1 MSKLIQMR
9 NRIQTIETIRKVTD
23 VMRIISMSAHSRLKV
38 KQEPLSEYLNILKN
52 LLAKVQRATPT
63 WKHEQLMPT
72 ENDRNPLIIIIG
84 SQKGLCGGFNTQL
97 SKILNDYISHN
108 PSAHYRFSA
117 VGKKPIEYLINNHP
131 DKLVCSFPVIT
142 SRNFLTIAQELT
154 DMIMTAT
161 PAYTSV
167 VIISNVFKNFFTQKA
182 TITQLIP
189 FDPTSS
195 FAKASDS
202 AKATSDKT
210 ADRQITADATPPT
223 EGYMWDETPSD
234 ILNKLAI
241 QYIEA
246 QFQHLIFQSLLSEH
260 AARFLSMDNSTRN
273 ANTLLTDTKL
283 EYNKIR
289 QAKITTEITEL
300 TGNF

>member
-23 VMRIISMSAHSRLKV
+23 VMRIISMSAHSRLKI
-38 KQEPLSEYLNILKN
+38 KQEPLSDYLHILQN
-52 LLAKVQRATPT
+52 LLAKVQRATPS
-63 WKHEQLMPT
+63 WSHEQLMPT
-72 ENDRNPLIIIIG
+72 GNNDNPLIIIIG
-84 SQKGLCGGFNTQL
+84 SQKGLCGAFNTQL
-97 SKILNDYISHN
+97 SKIVNEYIAQN

-131 DKLVCSFPVIT
+131 DKLICSFPAIT
-142 SRNFLTIAQELT
+142 SRNFLTIAQELA
-154 DMIMTAT
+154 DLIMTAT

-167 VIISNVFKNFFTQKA
+167 TIISNVFKNFFIQKA
-182 TITQLIP
+182 TITHLIP
-189 FDPTSS
+189 FDPTHIG
-195 FAKASDS
+195 
-202 AKATSDKT
+202 THT
-210 ADRQITADATPPT
+210 TPPT
-223 EGYMWDETPSD
+223 EGYIWDETPSD

>member
-1 MSKLIQMR
+1 MR

-38 KQEPLSEYLNILKN
+38 KQEPLSEYLNTLKN

-154 DMIMTAT
+154 DMIMMAT
-161 PAYTSV
+161 PVYTSV
-167 VIISNVFKNFFTQKA
+167 IIISNVFKNFFTQKA

-189 FDPTSS
+189 FNP
-195 FAKASDS
+195 AH
-202 AKATSDKT
+202 
-210 ADRQITADATPPT
+210 ITAHSTPPT
-223 EGYMWDETPSD
+223 EGYMWDETPST
-234 ILNKLAI
+234 ILDKLAI

-273 ANTLLTDTKL
+273 ANTLLTDTKM

>member
-38 KQEPLSEYLNILKN
+38 KQEPLSEYLNTLKN

-154 DMIMTAT
+154 DMIMMAT
-161 PAYTSV
+161 PVYTSV
-167 VIISNVFKNFFTQKA
+167 IIISNVFKNFFTQKA

-189 FDPTSS
+189 FNP
-195 FAKASDS
+195 AH
-202 AKATSDKT
+202 
-210 ADRQITADATPPT
+210 ITAHSTPPT
-223 EGYMWDETPSD
+223 EGYMWDETPST
-234 ILNKLAI
+234 ILDKLAI

-273 ANTLLTDTKL
+273 ANTLLTDTKM

>member
-1 MSKLIQMR
+1 MSKLIYMR

-38 KQEPLSEYLNILKN
+38 KQEPLDHYLYTLKTF
-52 LLAKVQRATPT
+52 LTKAQKAIPT
-63 WKHEQLMPT
+63 WSHEQLMPT
-72 ENDRNPLIIIIG
+72 GSNTNPLIIVIG
-84 SQKGLCGGFNTQL
+84 SQKGLCGAFNTQL
-97 SKILNDYISHN
+97 SKILQEHLLRN
-108 PSAHYRFSA
+108 PAAHYTFSA
-117 VGKKPIEYLINNHP
+117 IGKKPIEYLINHYP
-131 DKLVCSFPVIT
+131 DKLICSFPHIT
-142 SRNFLTIAQELT
+142 SRNFITIAQELT
-154 DMIMTAT
+154 DLIMMATA
-161 PAYTSV
+161 PYTSV
-167 VIISNVFKNFFTQKA
+167 TVISNVFKNFFTQQA

-189 FDPTSS
+189 FNPLD
-195 FAKASDS
+195 
-202 AKATSDKT
+202 
-210 ADRQITADATPPT
+210 ITTNSTTTVD
-223 EGYMWDETPSD
+223 YIWDETPSD

-241 QYIEA
+241 QYIEG
-246 QFQHLIFQSLLSEH
+246 QFQYLIFQSLLSEH

>member
-38 KQEPLSEYLNILKN
+38 KQEPLSEYLNTLKN

-63 WKHEQLMPT
+63 WKHERLMPT
-72 ENDRNPLIIIIG
+72 ENNRNPLIIIIG

-154 DMIMTAT
+154 DMVMTAT

-167 VIISNVFKNFFTQKA
+167 IIISNVFKNFFTQKA

-189 FDPTSS
+189 FDPTHINTH
-195 FAKASDS
+195 A
-202 AKATSDKT
+202 
-210 ADRQITADATPPT
+210 IPPT
-223 EGYMWDETPSD
+223 EGYMWDETPST
-234 ILNKLAI
+234 ILDKLAI

>member
-9 NRIQTIETIRKVTD
+9 NRIQTIETIRKITD

-38 KQEPLSEYLNILKN
+38 KQEPLSNYLHALKN
-52 LLAKVQRATPT
+52 LLAKVQQATPS
-63 WKHEQLMPT
+63 WSHEQLMPT
-72 ENDRNPLIIIIG
+72 GNNSNPLIIVIG

-97 SKILNDYISHN
+97 SKILQEHLSQN
-108 PSAHYRFSA
+108 PSAHYKLSA

-131 DKLVCSFPVIT
+131 DKLICSFPTVT

-154 DMIMTAT
+154 DLIMQAT
-161 PAYTSV
+161 PSYTSV
-167 VIISNVFKNFFTQKA
+167 TIISNVFKNFFVQKA

-189 FDPTSS
+189 FNPKSS
-195 FAKASDS
+195 FAKAS
-202 AKATSDKT
+202 TDKT
-210 ADRQITADATPPT
+210 ADKQETSATPT
-223 EGYMWDETPSD
+223 AEGYMWDEKPSD
-234 ILNKLAI
+234 ILNALAV

-260 AARFLSMDNSTRN
+260 AARFISMDNSTRN
-273 ANTLLTDTKL
+273 ANTLLTNTKL

>member
-23 VMRIISMSAHSRLKV
+23 VMRIISMSAHSRLKT
-38 KQEPLSEYLNILKN
+38 KQEPLSQYLDELKN
-52 LLAKVQRATPT
+52 LLAKVQRATPS
-63 WKHEQLMPT
+63 WSHEQLIPT
-72 ENDRNPLIIIIG
+72 GNDTNPLIIIIG
-84 SQKGLCGGFNTQL
+84 SQKGLCGAFNTQL
-97 SKILNDYISHN
+97 SKILNEYLSQN

-117 VGKKPIEYLINNHP
+117 VGKKPIEYLISNHP
-131 DKLVCSFPVIT
+131 DKLIYSFPTIT

-154 DMIMTAT
+154 DLIMTAR
-161 PAYTSV
+161 PIYTSV
-167 VIISNVFKNFFTQKA
+167 TIISNVFKNFFTQKA
-182 TITQLIP
+182 TITKLIP
-189 FDPTSS
+189 FDPSHISS
-195 FAKASDS
+195 
-202 AKATSDKT
+202 
-210 ADRQITADATPPT
+210 DAVPPI
-223 EGYMWDETPSD
+223 EGYMWDETPSE
-234 ILNKLAI
+234 ILDKLAV

>member
-38 KQEPLSEYLNILKN
+38 KQEPLGEYLHTLKN
-52 LLAKVQRATPT
+52 FLAKVQRATPS

-72 ENDRNPLIIIIG
+72 GNNINPLIIIIG

-97 SKILNDYISHN
+97 SKILHDYISHN

-117 VGKKPIEYLINNHP
+117 VGKKPIEYLIQNHP
-131 DKLVCSFPVIT
+131 DKLLCSFPVIT

-154 DMIMTAT
+154 DLIMTAT
-161 PAYTSV
+161 PSYTSV
-167 VIISNVFKNFFTQKA
+167 VIISNVFKNFFVQKA
-182 TITQLIP
+182 TITPIIP
-189 FDPTSS
+189 FDPTHI
-195 FAKASDS
+195 KAH
-202 AKATSDKT
+202 T
-210 ADRQITADATPPT
+210 TPPT
-223 EGYMWDETPSD
+223 EGYMWDETPST
-234 ILNKLAI
+234 ILDKLAI

-260 AARFLSMDNSTRN
+260 AARFISMDNSTRN

>member
-1 MSKLIQMR
+1 MR

-38 KQEPLSEYLNILKN
+38 RQEPLNEYMHVLKN
-52 LLAKVQRATPT
+52 LLAKVQRATPS
-63 WKHEQLMPT
+63 WKHEKLMPT
-72 ENDRNPLIIIIG
+72 GNNHNPLIIIIG

-97 SKILNDYISHN
+97 SKMLNEYMSQN
-108 PSAHYRFSA
+108 PSGNYHFSA
-117 VGKKPIEYLINNHP
+117 VGRKPIEYLISTHP
-131 DKLVCSFPVIT
+131 DKLIYSFPVIT
-142 SRNFLTIAQELT
+142 SRNFITIAQELT
-154 DMIMTAT
+154 DLIMTAT

-167 VIISNVFKNFFTQKA
+167 TIISNIFKNFFVQNA
-182 TITQLIP
+182 TATHLIP
-189 FDPTSS
+189 FQLGQ
-195 FAKASDS
+195 KE
-202 AKATSDKT
+202 
-210 ADRQITADATPPT
+210 ADLSVA
-223 EGYMWDETPSD
+223 EEYMWDESSSE

-246 QFQHLIFQSLLSEH
+246 QFQNLIFQSLLSEH

-273 ANTLLTDTKL
+273 ANTLLTNTKM

-300 TGNF
+300 SGNF

>member
-38 KQEPLSEYLNILKN
+38 KQEPLSNYLHAVKN
-52 LLAKVQRATPT
+52 LLAKVQRATPS
-63 WKHEQLMPT
+63 WSHERLMPT
-72 ENDRNPLIIIIG
+72 ENNNNPLIIIIG
-84 SQKGLCGGFNTQL
+84 SQKGLCGAFNTQL
-97 SKILNDYISHN
+97 SKIVSEYIINN

-131 DKLVCSFPVIT
+131 DKLICSFPAIT

-154 DMIMTAT
+154 DLIMTAT

-167 VIISNVFKNFFTQKA
+167 TIISNVFKNFFTQKA
-182 TITQLIP
+182 TITPLIP
-189 FDPTSS
+189 FDPTHI
-195 FAKASDS
+195 D
-202 AKATSDKT
+202 T
-210 ADRQITADATPPT
+210 QATPPT
-223 EGYMWDETPSD
+223 EGYLWDETPNN
-234 ILNKLAI
+234 ILDKLAV

>member
-52 LLAKVQRATPT
+52 LLAKVQRATPS
-63 WKHEQLMPT
+63 WSHEQLMPT
-72 ENDRNPLIIIIG
+72 GNDHNPLIIIIG

-117 VGKKPIEYLINNHP
+117 VGKKPIEYLIHNHP
-131 DKLVCSFPVIT
+131 DKLICSFPVIT

-154 DMIMTAT
+154 DLIMTAT

-189 FDPTSS
+189 FDPSH
-195 FAKASDS
+195 
-202 AKATSDKT
+202 
-210 ADRQITADATPPT
+210 ITTHAMPPT
-223 EGYMWDETPSD
+223 EGYMWDETPNT
-234 ILNKLAI
+234 ILDKLAI

>member
-9 NRIQTIETIRKVTD
+9 NRIQTIETIRKITD
-23 VMRIISMSAHSRLKV
+23 VMRIISMSAHSRLKS
-38 KQEPLSEYLNILKN
+38 KQEPLSEYLHVLKT
-52 LLAKVQRATPT
+52 LLAKVQQATPL
-63 WKHEQLMPT
+63 WSHEQLLPKGP
-72 ENDRNPLIIIIG
+72 NNNPLIIIIG

-97 SKILNDYISHN
+97 SKILNAYISHN
-108 PSAHYRFSA
+108 PSAHYHFSA
-117 VGKKPIEYLINNHP
+117 VGKKPIDYLINNHP
-131 DKLVCSFPVIT
+131 EKLICSFPALT

-154 DMIMTAT
+154 DLIMIAT

-167 VIISNVFKNFFTQKA
+167 IIISNVFKNFFVQKA

-189 FDPTSS
+189 FDPTHIT
-195 FAKASDS
+195 
-202 AKATSDKT
+202 TST
-210 ADRQITADATPPT
+210 TPPT
-223 EGYMWDETPSD
+223 EGYIWDETPRD
-234 ILNKLAI
+234 ILNKLAV

-260 AARFLSMDNSTRN
+260 AARFISMDNSTRN
-273 ANTLLTDTKL
+273 ANTLLNTTKL
-283 EYNKIR
+283 EYNKVR